1 MKLQVISKVFFC
13 KTLDPVSV
21 CPLFKSSV
29 RSDIGLTSPGAVTTA
44 KSAAPLYSFTA
55 ANPRRRSLADP
66 LPIGQSSFQI
76 LPSYFPISMWIKHV
90 YLSLWWM

>member
-1 MKLQVISKVFFC
+1 MKLQVISKIFVC

-21 CPLFKSSV
+21 CPLVKSSV

-66 LPIGQSSFQI
+66 LPIGQSSFKCLI
-76 LPSYFPISMWIKHV
+76 HIFP
-90 YLSLWWM
+90 LACG